1 MPQYGHESGKQ
12 NAAGNS
18 VVVIE
23 DEDGDVL
30 EINADGSITATL
42 LNKVCTNN
50 STTAQLLA
58 DGVFTGA
65 AGAMNGYASIL
76 ITVYTDVA
84 SATDGLS
91 IQFSHTADPYD
102 WHESDAYTIAAGA
115 YKTFTL
121 QPVDAYF
128 RVVYTNGG
136 SDTSEL
142 HINVQLHSV
151 APKASSHRM
160 EDDISGQDDAQLVK
174 SIIAAERSSP
184 AGVYTNIQATNG
196 GNLKISVE
204 EFDAALVNGDGFQI
218 VSNLPAAL
226 EIPEGE
232 ITGHYA
238 VNKFGRCTNADA
250 ADPTDIWDRANATN
264 DQAIWLAPTAAR
276 VHAIASTSDNDGKT
290 GAPSST
296 GARTVQVYGLKTWDL
311 AETSEVVTLDGTTAV
326 NTANSY
332 VIIHR
337 IKVLTSGASG
347 PNIGTITATAATDA
361 TVTAQ
366 IQPLEGQTQMAI
378 YGIPSTQK
386 AFMTGFYGSL
396 ERDSPTGAS
405 ALLKLIWC
413 FDVEN
418 QPTVFQVK
426 HTVTITSGQPSH
438 RHEYNPYNGF
448 TGPGIFKLQ
457 VNSDGNDTLADGGF
471 DLILVDN

>member
-1 MPQYGHESGKQ
+1 MGYALESGVVD
-12 NAAGNS
+12 ADGNS
-18 VVVIE
+18 VVA
-23 DEDGDVL
+23 L
-30 EINADGSITATL
+30 KTKL
-42 LNKVCTNN
+42 CTNN
-50 STTAQLLA
+50 STSTPLLA
-58 DGVFTGA
+58 DGVFTGT
-65 AGAMNGYASIL
+65 AGTMNGYASIL
-76 ITVYTDVA
+76 ITVFADVA
-84 SATDGLS
+84 SVTDGLS
-91 IQFSHTADPYD
+91 IQFSNTADPYD
-102 WHESDAYTIAAGA
+102 WHESDTYTIAAGA

-128 RVVYTNGG
+128 RLIYTNGPA
-136 SDTSEL
+136 DQTSF

-151 APKASSHRM
+151 APKPSSHRM
-160 EDDISGQDDAQLVK
+160 ADDISGQDDAQLVK
-174 SIIAAERSSP
+174 SILAAERPGS

-196 GNLKISVE
+196 GNLKVSIE
-204 EFDAALVNGDGFQI
+204 EFDEALTSGDGFQI
-218 VSNLPAAL
+218 VSTLPAAL

-232 ITGHYA
+232 ITGHYS
-238 VNKFGRCTNADA
+238 VNKFGRCTNADS
-250 ADPTDIWDRANATN
+250 ADPTDIWDRANPTN

-276 VHAIASTSDNDGKT
+276 LHSLSSTSDNDGKT

-296 GARTVQVYGLKTWDL
+296 GARTVQVYGLTSWDT

-326 NTANSY
+326 ITANSY

-347 PNIGTITATAATDA
+347 PNIGTITAAAAIDG

-378 YGIPSTQK
+378 YGIPSTQR

-396 ERDSPTGAS
+396 DRDSPVGAS
-405 ALLKLIWC
+405 ALLKLLWC

-426 HTVTITSGQPSH
+426 HTVTIANGQPPH

-448 TGPGIFKLQ
+448 SGPGIFKLQ